1 MRMLLWIPT
10 PDDFWVESAWMAAPW
25 WLYIIA
31 YLGMLAMA
39 YLIVRIVFDFSY
51 RSMEVKQ

>member
-1 MRMLLWIPT
+1 MLLWIPT

-51 RSMEVKQ
+51 RSMEAKQ